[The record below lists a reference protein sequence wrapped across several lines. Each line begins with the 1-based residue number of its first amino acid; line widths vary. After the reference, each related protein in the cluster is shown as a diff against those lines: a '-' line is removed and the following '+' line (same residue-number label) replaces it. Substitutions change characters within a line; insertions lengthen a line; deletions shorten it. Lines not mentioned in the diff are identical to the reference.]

1 MTNRLFTL
9 LIVLCAF
16 LAGRA
21 QERFAPVVSPKCPS
35 SVTFDNERIDLTVDD
50 RRERFERELTSM
62 IYSHTGTLSELKRA
76 NWVFPLIKPILKKNG
91 VPEDFIYL
99 ACIESRLDPT
109 AVSSAKAA
117 GMWQFMPT
125 TAREYGLEV
134 NDNVDE
140 RYDIEKS
147 TEAACRY
154 IKSAYAKYGDWMSV
168 AASYNAG
175 MGRISKELEAQQE
188 KSAISLWLP
197 NETMRYMF
205 RLLADKALHE
215 NAPTFGYALSK
226 DQLYT
231 MPECSI
237 IEVSEKVDDWAAWA
251 KEHGTNYYSVRRLNP
266 WIRSKSLPNASG
278 KVYKVRIPKA

>member
-1 MTNRLFTL
+1 MTKRLFTL
-9 LIVLCAF
+9 LIVLCA
-16 LAGRA
+16 LAGGRA
-21 QERFAPVVSPKCPS
+21 QERFAPVVNPKTPS

-50 RRERFERELTSM
+50 RRERFERELISM
-62 IYSHTGTLSELKRA
+62 IYSHINTLGELKRA
-76 NWVFPLIKPILKKNG
+76 NWVFPILKPILKSNG
-91 VPEDFIYL
+91 VPEDFVYL
-99 ACIESRLDPT
+99 ACIESHLNPT

-140 RYDIEKS
+140 RYDIEKA

-154 IKSAYAKYGDWMSV
+154 IKNARARYGDWMSV
-168 AASYNAG
+168 AASYNTG

-188 KSAISLWLP
+188 ESALNLWLS

-205 RLLADKALHE
+205 RLLAAKALHE
-215 NAPTFGYALSK
+215 NAATFGYSLGK

-231 MPECSI
+231 MPDCRI
-237 IEVSEKVDDWAAWA
+237 IEVTEPVEDWAVWA

-266 WIRSKSLPNASG
+266 WIRSKTLPNASG